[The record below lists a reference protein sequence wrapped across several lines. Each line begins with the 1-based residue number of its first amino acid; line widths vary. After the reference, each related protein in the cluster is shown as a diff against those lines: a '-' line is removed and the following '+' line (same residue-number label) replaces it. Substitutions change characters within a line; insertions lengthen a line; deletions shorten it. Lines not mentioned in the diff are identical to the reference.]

1 MDFETII
8 FSLDGGVAK
17 LVLNRPERLNSF
29 TVRMHEEVAAAL
41 DQAETQK
48 ARVLLLTGAGR
59 GFSTGQDLA
68 DAPDD
73 PGAPLEAH
81 YNPLM
86 RRLAALPFPFICAV
100 NGVAAGAGA
109 NLALS
114 GDIVMAAKSARF
126 IQSFV
131 HLSLVPDS
139 GGTWLL
145 PRLIGQAR
153 AMGLMLTGEAVDAE
167 RAQAW
172 GMIWKA
178 VDDAALMSEADA
190 LAAKLAAAPT
200 RALAA
205 IRGALR
211 EGWNNNLDAQL
222 RLERSLQ
229 GAMGLT
235 QDFREG
241 VAAFREKR
249 PPKFEGN

>member
-8 FSLDGGVAK
+8 FSLESGVAK

-29 TVRMHEEVAAAL
+29 TARMHEEVAAAITC
-41 DQAETQK
+41 AETQK

-59 GFSTGQDLA
+59 AFSTGQDLA

-114 GDIVMAAKSARF
+114 GDIVIAARSARF

-131 HLSLVPDS
+131 HLGLVPDS

-145 PRLIGQAR
+145 PRLVGQAR

-167 RAQAW
+167 RAHDW

-178 VDDAALMSEADA
+178 VDDPALMGEADA

-211 EGWNNNLDAQL
+211 KGWDNDLDAQL

-229 GAMGLT
+229 GAMGST

-249 PPKFEGN
+249 PPKFEGH